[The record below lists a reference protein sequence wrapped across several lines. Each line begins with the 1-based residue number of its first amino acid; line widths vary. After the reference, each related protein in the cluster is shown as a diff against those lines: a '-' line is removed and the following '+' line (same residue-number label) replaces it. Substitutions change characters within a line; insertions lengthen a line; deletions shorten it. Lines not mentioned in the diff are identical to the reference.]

1 MALDMKIV
9 AVMAFNFFSSIG
21 IIFTNKIIFKSFG
34 FKFATF
40 YTALHFAG
48 TAIGLRVCRACGVY
62 EHKKMNHM
70 KVLPMSLAFCLHIVF
85 NNLSL
90 QYNSVGFYQLMKVL
104 MSPLT
109 AMVQTFFF
117 GVPIAASLQMALA
130 VTCCGVGIATVNDMN
145 VNALGTFYACLGL
158 LGGVFYQLWVKTKQK
173 ALGGNSFQVLEYQ
186 APQSALLVLLMTPVF
201 DQVQGPHGLLA
212 ALRGANVHLIAALA
226 VACAVAF
233 CVNLSLFMVIGR
245 TSPLSYQV
253 LGHGKLV
260 FVLLGGILFFGGDT
274 NSKRLFGM
282 FLTFCGVVWY
292 GHLKLTQASSKENW
306 DQAKNVGGDEAA
318 AKSEGDGAEVQM
330 VSKA

>member
-1 MALDMKIV
+1 
-9 AVMAFNFFSSIG
+9 MAFNFFSSIG

-70 KVLPMSLAFCLHIVF
+70 KILPMSLAFCLHIVF

-109 AMVQTFFF
+109 ALVQTFAF
-117 GVPIAASLQMALA
+117 GVPIATSLQLALG

-145 VNALGTFYACLGL
+145 VNALGTFYAVLGL
-158 LGGVFYQLWVKTKQK
+158 LGGVFYQLFVKTKQK

-186 APQSALLVLLMTPVF
+186 APQSALLVLLVTPVF
-201 DQVQGPHGLLA
+201 DQVQGPDGLLET
-212 ALRGANVHLIAALA
+212 LKNANVHLLVALSL
-226 VACAVAF
+226 ACVVAF
-233 CVNLSLFMVIGR
+233 CVNLSLFMVIGK

-260 FVLLGGILFFGGDT
+260 FVLLGGIIFFGGDT
-274 NSKRLFGM
+274 NPKRLFGM

-292 GHLKLTQASSKENW
+292 GHLKLTQASSQENW
-306 DQAKNVGGDEAA
+306 DKGSKVTATDET
-318 AKSEGDGAEVQM
+318 AEEVPMVQ
-330 VSKA
+330 K